1 MKSRGFLTGCAGL
14 ILTAGMIAAQPPP
27 EVKVTVQLDKFAWYW
42 EDDDPK
48 TYGTVT
54 QSLSPLPSTYFT
66 PSVRNAIIADV
77 VSVNDKPAR
86 GAFVSHGLRLVT
98 GHSDL
103 PRTHAHYF
111 VLDIQ
116 TADGG
121 QIGSLFGTLL
131 TGGNPAPGAPTGG
144 AGLWAVHG
152 GSGAYLNLRGQG
164 TNVGSSNLYSTSM
177 KEDTAMRRTYSSGK
191 LKLDFYLSGLSP
203 SEIHK
208 AFHAADGSPVTAANP
223 ARAGE
228 TLILEVKASWATRP
242 PLAPGGVYSEEPLQ
256 TVAYPVEAAVDGQ
269 PAEVLN
275 ALGWPG
281 ARDHFRVDV
290 RLVSAGAP
298 ESTLV
303 LTTGHFLA
311 TAPFKLPVR

>member
-1 MKSRGFLTGCAGL
+1 MKASTFFAGCVGL
-14 ILTAGMIAAQPPP
+14 ILTSGMIAGQPVP
-27 EVKVTVQLDKFAWYW
+27 EVKVSVQLDRFAWYW
-42 EDDDPK
+42 DEDDPR
-48 TYGTVT
+48 TYGTAT
-54 QSLSPLPSTYFT
+54 QSLSPLPSTYYT
-66 PSVRNAIIADV
+66 PSVRTVQIADV

-103 PRTHAHYF
+103 PRTHANYF

-116 TADGG
+116 TSEGG
-121 QIGSLFGTLL
+121 QIGSLFGTMLG
-131 TGGNPAPGAPTGG
+131 GGNPAPGAPTGG

-164 TNVGSSNLYSTSM
+164 TNVASSNLYSTSM

-191 LKLDFYLSGLSP
+191 MKLDFYLSGVIP
-203 SEIHK
+203 SDIQIALHG
-208 AFHAADGSPVTAANP
+208 ADGTPVTAANP

-242 PLAPGGVYSEEPLQ
+242 PLEPGGSFAQEPLQ
-256 TVAYPVEAAVDGQ
+256 IVAFPVEAAVDNQ

-275 ALGWPG
+275 AIGWPG
-281 ARDHFRVDV
+281 TRDRYRVDV
-290 RLVSAGAP
+290 RLVTARAP

-303 LTTGHFLA
+303 LTAGHFLT